1 MEKIIIAL
9 VVLFATVFAGVF
21 FVMYLDVKKYCQRE
35 GYDFK
40 LYWHDFIR
48 GKVKAGGNAYFLE
61 KYKIGKEDKS

>member
-48 GKVKAGGNAYFLE
+48 GKVKAGGNAYFLQ
-61 KYKIGKEDKS
+61 KYKKRKEVGK